1 MTGVLGVSQ
10 VHALVLSDAQNI
22 KDQETHPIIKVM
34 NDFYHLTDVF
44 SQPRIFAMVISP
56 AGRKFHFDSG
66 MLKLESALDAK
77 VFGISEEK
85 RAEILALP
93 DRPSEV
99 IVLYGPPLRTA
110 ETRLFKQLRQFD
122 PAETLFRRQFKAARH
137 ALAEVGSCASDLI
150 WRRALKDIEANV
162 FPTYEEDEDTHGQP
176 SISPEKARTRV
187 RDTVK
192 NWVFTMPN
200 LDASSRGFNVT
211 PKFAKLVQ
219 ILKSCKLHGDNFRGI
234 VFGPF
239 YLHHSHIA

>member
-1 MTGVLGVSQ
+1 MY
-10 VHALVLSDAQNI
+10 
-22 KDQETHPIIKVM
+22 
-34 NDFYHLTDVF
+34 DFYSVTDALAR
-44 SQPRIFAMVISP
+44 PRIFAMVISP

-93 DRPSEV
+93 DRPIET
-99 IVLYGPPLRTA
+99 IILYGPPLRTA
-110 ETRLFKQLRQFD
+110 ETRLFKQLHQFD
-122 PAETLFRRQFKAARH
+122 PAEVLFRRQFRAARH

-162 FPTYEEDEDTHGQP
+162 SSTYEEDEDAQSQP
-176 SISPEKARTRV
+176 SISPEKARVRI

-200 LDASSRGFNVT
+200 LDPTSRGFNVT

-219 ILKSCKLHGDNFRGI
+219 ILKSCKLYGDNFRGV
-234 VFGPF
+234 VFGLF
-239 YLHHSHIA
+239 YIPSFYPTANGAELQFKSEL